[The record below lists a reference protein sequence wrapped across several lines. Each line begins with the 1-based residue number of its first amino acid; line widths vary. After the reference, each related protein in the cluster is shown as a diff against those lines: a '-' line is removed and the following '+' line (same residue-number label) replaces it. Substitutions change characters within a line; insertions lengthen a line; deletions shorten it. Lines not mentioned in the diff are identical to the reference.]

1 MNYIPVFNRP
11 LTLNYFNTVP
21 REKEILIESLAFDE
35 YPNVYVD
42 IYATHRFG
50 IRAKE
55 INLNSNKLGQ
65 PFDIVLRWGDVDIG
79 INNNGQVFLEANEI
93 SIGDGNDAVL
103 SVRMDTTMRK
113 ELSHE

>member
-1 MNYIPVFNRP
+1 MKFIPVYEKP
-11 LTLNYFNTVP
+11 LCLNYFNSVP
-21 REKEILIESLAFDE
+21 IEKDLLVESLFFDE
-35 YPNVYVD
+35 YPNVYLD
-42 IYATHRFG
+42 IYSTHRYG

-65 PFDIVLRWGDVDIG
+65 SFDVVFRWGNVDIG

-103 SVRMDTTMRK
+103 SVRMDITMRK
-113 ELSHE
+113 GLSHE

>member
-1 MNYIPVFNRP
+1 MNYIPVFDRP

-21 REKEILIESLAFDE
+21 RDKEILIESFAFDE
-35 YPNVYVD
+35 YPNTYFD

-55 INLNSNKLGQ
+55 INLNSNKFGQ

-79 INNNGQVFLEANEI
+79 INYDGQVFLEANEI

-103 SVRMDTTMRK
+103 SVRTDKTMRK
-113 ELSHE
+113 GLSHE